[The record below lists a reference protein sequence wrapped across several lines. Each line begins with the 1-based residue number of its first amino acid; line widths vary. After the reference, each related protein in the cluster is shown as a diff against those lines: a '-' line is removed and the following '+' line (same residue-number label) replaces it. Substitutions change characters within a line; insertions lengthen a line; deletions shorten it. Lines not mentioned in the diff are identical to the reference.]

1 MDHNTVLFFSPDGT
15 CRFLKAYQLPLSAKI
30 AMGPPLTQVW
40 TSFILSLCMH
50 ETYTDSVT
58 SRSVTNSDGMV
69 RWCRDPWG
77 GMVTCRWNS
86 DLALG
91 HLPLLGLTA
100 SLGIRRKGYQ
110 LGDVAQRFPVHGTPQ
125 SDREMRLQV
134 LNVSKGTGLA
144 AILNIDAF
152 EEGDYLVML
161 SKNGLIK
168 RTPLKAFT
176 SVRASGIAAMKLKA
190 SPQCLS

>member
-1 MDHNTVLFFSPDGT
+1 
-15 CRFLKAYQLPLSAKI
+15 
-30 AMGPPLTQVW
+30 
-40 TSFILSLCMH
+40 
-50 ETYTDSVT
+50 
-58 SRSVTNSDGMV
+58 
-69 RWCRDPWG
+69 
-77 GMVTCRWNS
+77 
-86 DLALG
+86 
-91 HLPLLGLTA
+91 
-100 SLGIRRKGYQ
+100 
-110 LGDVAQRFPVHGTPQ
+110 
-125 SDREMRLQV
+125 MRVQV

-190 SPQCLS
+190 SPQCLSWVCKCVGEVLALAVLHHRPGCSCLPASCFAGLCILLVKESAQCRWDTWSKTFWSASLCVIHSINFCSHMSWQDEHACPIQAQACNDSCAN